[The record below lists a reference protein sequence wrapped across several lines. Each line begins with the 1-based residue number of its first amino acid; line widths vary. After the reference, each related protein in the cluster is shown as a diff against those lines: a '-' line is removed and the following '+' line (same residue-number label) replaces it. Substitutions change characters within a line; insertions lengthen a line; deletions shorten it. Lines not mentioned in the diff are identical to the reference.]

1 MKNKHESEHESI
13 GLFTVKEDFEGVA
26 EYQGLSD
33 ALRD

>member
-13 GLFTVKEDFEGVA
+13 RLITVKEDFEGVA